1 MAVIYSYPIKS
12 TPDSDDLILIS
23 DGTDNLTKQVR
34 VSTLPGGSSA
44 GVSSF
49 NTLTGAVTIT
59 GGTNVTLNPVGN
71 NIEIN
76 ASGGGGTPA
85 TPLNSV
91 QFNNAGAFG
100 GSANLTFATDTLAV
114 THTVDIKGDGT
125 NAGKLKLYC
134 ENTTT
139 PHAVTLE
146 GPAHSGAT
154 AYTLKLPSPAPS
166 NQQIL
171 QSDGSGVLSWIN
183 TPSSTAPQGDD
194 GQYQYK
200 NGSSFAGTD
209 TLRFDA
215 DKIHIGKGGV
225 TPTRG
230 QLVMYGDGTNA
241 SDIQLY
247 NSGNNRFLK
256 IAQQDGATQDLTLTF
271 PGVAPGGNNKILE
284 SDSSGQLSWIN
295 TPTAYTLPLA
305 TNADRGGIQIGYTQN
320 GKRYPVLLSS
330 EKAYVNVPWTD
341 NNTNIANSNLQ
352 LDNNRT
358 LDFDF
363 EGFNKSLTF
372 INTKGGS
379 KNLFKFEQTTGTVP
393 YFYVGHTESAYEGYV
408 VLEGNGSNRT
418 GQVQFENAAGTYYTS
433 IKAPTTFGANQ
444 NIVYT
449 LPNLQGSANSVLTNN
464 GSGTLSWG
472 SGTEEGTWTPSPY
485 VPAGSAPTTS
495 VASGTYIKVGDL
507 VNCYFYLNI
516 TSTSSA
522 NVPMI
527 ISGLPFSASNTN
539 GYRGMVSISRNDG
552 TNFIQ
557 QQPTSGLVSGNQA
570 TLKRPNIQAS
580 NPSGT
585 TVSITN
591 TETISAS
598 WYATASLNYILEG
611 TIIFK
616 V

>member
-1 MAVIYSYPIKS
+1 MAIIYTYPVKS
-12 TPDSDDLILIS
+12 TANDNDLILIS
-23 DGTDNLTKQVR
+23 DSQDSNKTKQIKIGDLPGGSSSGVSS
-34 VSTLPGGSSA
+34 VTATLPVVSSGGNTPVISLKDLTGFGTAGQVIKVNSGADGLEWGAAGGSTLPGGSDHSVQYKNGSA
-44 GVSSF
+44 FAGG
-49 NTLTGAVTIT
+49 NDLTFHPT
-59 GGTNVTLNPVGN
+59 N
-71 NIEIN
+71 NIF
-76 ASGGGGTPA
+76 
-85 TPLNSV
+85 SV
-91 QFNNAGAFG
+91 K
-100 GSANLTFATDTLAV
+100 
-114 THTVDIKGDGT
+114 HTVIVKGQG
-125 NAGKLKLYC
+125 NGNPAGRLKLNC
-134 ENTTT
+134 EQDS
-139 PHAVTLE
+139 HAITLE
-146 GPAHSGAT
+146 GPAHSGGT
-154 AYTLKLPSPAPS
+154 DYTLKLPSPAPS

-183 TPSSTAPQGDD
+183 TPSSGGGGSVDSVNTTDGTFVNLTPNSATTGAVTVTADLSATGTAGNTTFLRGDNQWAVPV
-194 GQYQYK
+194 GTTY
-200 NGSSFAGTD
+200 SAGTGLVLNG
-209 TLRFDA
+209 TTFSLATGAALTNLGGGSGTTFLR
-215 DKIHIGKGGV
+215 K
-225 TPTRG
+225 
-230 QLVMYGDGTNA
+230 DGTW
-241 SDIQLY
+241 
-247 NSGNNRFLK
+247 
-256 IAQQDGATQDLTLTF
+256 ATPDD
-271 PGVAPGGNNKILE
+271 A
-284 SDSSGQLSWIN
+284 
-295 TPTAYTLPLA
+295 
-305 TNADRGGIQIGYTQN
+305 
-320 GKRYPVLLSS
+320 
-330 EKAYVNVPWTD
+330 
-341 NNTNIANSNLQ
+341 NTNIANSNLQ
-352 LDNNRT
+352 LDNNRN
-358 LDFDF
+358 LDLSNGDAADY
-363 EGFNKSLTF
+363 GLTF
-372 INTKGGS
+372 ISTLGGVS
-379 KNLFKFEQTTGTVP
+379 KNLFKFDQIGGTSP
-393 YFYVGHTESAYEGYV
+393 RFTVGHTESAYEGYI

-418 GQVQFENAAGTYYTS
+418 GILQFENAAGTYYTS

-444 NIVYT
+444 NIAYT

-585 TVSITN
+585 TVSISN
-591 TETISAS
+591 TETIDAGWFAS
-598 WYATASLNYILEG
+598 ASLNYILEG